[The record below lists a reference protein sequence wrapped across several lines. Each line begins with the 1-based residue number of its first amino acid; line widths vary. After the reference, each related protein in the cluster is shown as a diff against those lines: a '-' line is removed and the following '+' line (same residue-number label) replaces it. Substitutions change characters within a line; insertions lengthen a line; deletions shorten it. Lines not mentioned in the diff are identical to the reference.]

1 MIINEKLKKELLI
14 LNNEISYILK
24 SNTVTDYRL
33 ENFLKAFEKARY
45 NILYEINVYN
55 KNVEFEQEK
64 ISTID
69 TDYNAEVSSN
79 ILKIYVPETLPSYK
93 NIKTHAQKR
102 ILLNISEIT
111 KPFSNLFND
120 QVCVFIKIYDKINNW
135 DVDNRN
141 IKPIC
146 DGLIASKVIQDDNI
160 DKMFYCV
167 KGEYSNNPHTEIY
180 VFDYKKLSDLSFF
193 YSSQM

>member
-1 MIINEKLKKELLI
+1 MIINEKLKKELLT

-141 IKPIC
+141 IKPR
-146 DGLIASKVIQDDNI
+146 
-160 DKMFYCV
+160 
-167 KGEYSNNPHTEIY
+167 KGAGHGER
-180 VFDYKKLSDLSFF
+180 
-193 YSSQM
+193 

>member
-1 MIINEKLKKELLI
+1 MIINEKLKKELLT

-33 ENFLKAFEKARY
+33 ENFLKSFEKARY

-120 QVCVFIKIYDKINNW
+120 QVCVFIKIYDTINNW

>member
-1 MIINEKLKKELLI
+1 MIINEKLKKELLT

>member
-1 MIINEKLKKELLI
+1 MQSKGLHDEDIYCE
-14 LNNEISYILK
+14 
-24 SNTVTDYRL
+24 
-33 ENFLKAFEKARY
+33 FGY

>member
-1 MIINEKLKKELLI
+1 MIINEKLKKELLT

-45 NILYEINVYN
+45 NILYEINIYN
-55 KNVEFEQEK
+55 KSVEFEQEK

-180 VFDYKKLSDLSFF
+180 VFDYKKLSDLSLF

>member
-1 MIINEKLKKELLI
+1 MIINEKLKKELLA

-33 ENFLKAFEKARY
+33 ENFLKTFEKARY

-120 QVCVFIKIYDKINNW
+120 EVCVFIKIYDKINNW